1 MTPTP
6 TDVLMETAA
15 NGNVAA
21 QEFLVLWNLY
31 CHAIDDLVDGAERPS
46 PEALLAVFAQ
56 AAMLYSHPFYR
67 AHAVNLL
74 PVVLLV
80 TSAYA
85 DSVKME
91 KLEGWPKRMADVLRF
106 CGNDMVCAVALITGG
121 YTHMRTISMQL
132 RAVSQY
138 EHHDDE
144 GAPK

>member
-31 CHAIDDLVDGAERPS
+31 CHAIDDLIDAAERPAA
-46 PEALLAVFAQ
+46 ERVLAVFAQ
-56 AAMLYSHPFYR
+56 AATLYSHPFYR
-67 AHAVNLL
+67 QHTPSLL
-74 PVVLLV
+74 AVVLLV
-80 TSAYA
+80 TSTYA

-91 KLEGWPKRMADVLRF
+91 ALPGWPSRVADVLRF

-121 YTHMRTISMQL
+121 YDHMRRISGQL

-138 EHHDDE
+138 EHHDTE
-144 GAPK
+144 GSPT